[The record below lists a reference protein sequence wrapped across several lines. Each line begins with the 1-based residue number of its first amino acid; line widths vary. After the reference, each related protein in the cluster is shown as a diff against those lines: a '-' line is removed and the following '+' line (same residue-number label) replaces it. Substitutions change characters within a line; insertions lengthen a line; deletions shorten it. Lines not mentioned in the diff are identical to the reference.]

1 MTNNQSIQILRG
13 NQTNIDAAVAGNVTL
28 LPGQMLYNED
38 KNTLVVGSSTD
49 GNLNK
54 QPIISSGVET
64 GNISIA
70 GNVIESRESTSQSGL
85 TISNENV
92 IDLGSSNT
100 GFSIR
105 GNGYI
110 SGDGYDVKS
119 SADILFNNLE
129 GKLEL
134 AGQSS
139 TSGKSEISYISI
151 SPTKIGIYGNTSLSK
166 DLNITGNIILG
177 KSNPVTLFGSGNILN
192 VPSLMSGSLYA
203 DEITTN
209 NINYKY
215 FPTSYGNAGESLYIS
230 NASRNPI
237 WTKLKNMYTFY
248 LPYWNMKTSI
258 TVDIRLQA
266 RKHIIIIPYRKENTG
281 SCVGALWIPVTG
293 EYLYFEENGLTLN
306 TYGEKIQTVNYKWTG
321 NLNLN
326 PSASFTSIRPENM
339 REVESIQVATK
350 SSIESFEW
358 GEYALS
364 QIYTDF
370 MIIGEID
377 P

>member
-105 GNGYI
+105 GNNYI
-110 SGDGYDVKS
+110 SGNEYDVKS
-119 SADILFNNLE
+119 SAMISFNNLE
-129 GKLEL
+129 GKLQL
-134 AGQSS
+134 AGQSNI
-139 TSGKSEISYISI
+139 SGKSKLSYINIDSN
-151 SPTKIGIYGNTSLSK
+151 GIRIDGNTSVSK

-177 KSNPVTLFGSGNILN
+177 KSNPVTLFGSGNSLI
-192 VPSLMSGSLYA
+192 VPNLKVGALYVDDINA
-203 DEITTN
+203 H

-215 FPTSYGNAGESLYIS
+215 FPTSYGNTGESLYIS

-248 LPYWNMKTSI
+248 LPHWDMETSI
-258 TVDIRLQA
+258 TVDILLQA
-266 RKHIIIIPYRKENTG
+266 RKHIIIIPYRKENNG
-281 SCVGALWIPVTG
+281 SFVGALWIPVTG

-306 TYGEKIQTVNYKWTG
+306 TYGEKIQTVNYRWTG

-326 PSASFTSIRPENM
+326 PSASYTSIRPENM

-350 SSIESFEW
+350 SGIESFEW

-364 QIYTDF
+364 RIYTDF